1 MAQTVAW
8 SAMHVAPAGDRALL
22 IELEPDVTAAELHA
36 AAARVRSRDDVL
48 ACIVGHSSLYVIF
61 RGTPDPAIDVSAAPV
76 TFTRRR
82 HRVEVAFEGFTL
94 PHPVVLT
101 ARYLGFRPGWAYLE
115 GWPWPMPRRATS
127 RPVQRGSFAVAGTMA
142 GIYPEDGPGGW
153 NVLGRVV
160 GELPEVGAG
169 DEVEIHAAENVGP
182 ALSRPHIDARPAES
196 RPYVSGVEIIGGG
209 QLTTVVHPP
218 NYQRLDRGL
227 SPGGPFDPRLAS
239 LAPLLEC
246 ALVGPQVRFT
256 RGGRVAWMGEE
267 PAAFEVQ
274 AGDERTIGRI
284 RGIRGWLAFGDP
296 IDIRGDHRV
305 IKVMP
310 GPHETP
316 LRSIECEVT
325 PKLDRVGIRLRPLQ
339 ELGFT
344 PPADLKSIG
353 MQFGSIQLH
362 PDGSL
367 VAMGPDHPITGG
379 YLQPLTVLWDERWK
393 LGQLAPGDR
402 VRFDYS
408 P

>member
-1 MAQTVAW
+1 
-8 SAMHVAPAGDRALL
+8 MHVAPAGDRALL
-22 IELEPDVTAAELHA
+22 IELQPDVTAAELHA
-36 AAARVRSRDDVL
+36 AAALVRSRADVL
-48 ACIVGHSSLYVIF
+48 ACIVGHSSLYVVF
-61 RGTPDPAIDVSAAPV
+61 RGTPDPALDLSAAPL
-76 TFTRRR
+76 TWMPRR
-82 HRVEVAFEGFTL
+82 HRVEVAFSEGFTL
-94 PHPVVLT
+94 ERPVVLT

-115 GWPWPMPRRATS
+115 GWPWPMPRLATS
-127 RPVQRGSFAVAGTMA
+127 RPVKRGSFAVAGSMA
-142 GIYPEDGPGGW
+142 GIYPDDGPGGW
-153 NVLGRVV
+153 NVLGHVV
-160 GELPEVGAG
+160 GELPQVGAG
-169 DEVEIHAAENVGP
+169 DEVEIVAAEDLG
-182 ALSRPHIDARPAES
+182 L
-196 RPYVSGVEIIGGG
+196 EIVDGGH
-209 QLTTVVHPP
+209 LAAIVREPD
-218 NYQRLDRGL
+218 YQRLARGL
-227 SPGGPFDPRLAS
+227 SPGGPFDPRLSS

-246 ALVGPQVRFT
+246 ALVGPRVRFT

-267 PAAFEVQ
+267 PASFDVN
-274 AGDERTIGRI
+274 AGDEYTIGRI
-284 RGIRGWLAFGDP
+284 RGVRGWLAFGDP
-296 IDIRGDHRV
+296 VDIRGDHQV

-325 PKLDRVGIRLRPLQ
+325 PRLDRVGIRLRPLQ
-339 ELGFT
+339 EIGFE

-362 PDGSL
+362 PDRSL